1 METTFPQAYSRNAA
15 EAWSI
20 KDGHLHST
28 LTAFIR
34 LGQQQERWNIGI
46 SNSHSPRLKR
56 KEQNFASKSV
66 LECKLLKL
74 WLFIIT
80 QDTSTHT
87 NQMPSSWFSM
97 ETTPETLCLWALFL
111 YLLLLGHPS
120 LACSD
125 LDQLSSPWWPTRYA
139 ILPCRSGSPF
149 WILLLLLFS
158 LLCALWFSPVSCLA
172 RHLVLILPGP
182 GLCCRSF
189 LPSVV
194 I

>member
-66 LECKLLKL
+66 LEYKLLKL

-87 NQMPSSWFSM
+87 NQMPSSRFFY
-97 ETTPETLCLWALFL
+97 A
-111 YLLLLGHPS
+111 
-120 LACSD
+120 D
-125 LDQLSSPWWPTRYA
+125 DPWY
-139 ILPCRSGSPF
+139 
-149 WILLLLLFS
+149 S
-158 LLCALWFSPVSCLA
+158 LLVSPLSFSAAVGTPIFGLLWSRPAELPLVANVVRYSALWIWRPLLDTAVA
-172 RHLVLILPGP
+172 ALVPALCPLILSCVLPGSTSGP

>member
-1 METTFPQAYSRNAA
+1 MGTTFPLDYSRNSV

-34 LGQQQERWNIGI
+34 LGQQQDRWNIGI

-74 WLFIIT
+74 TFQNYTGYLYPYKPNALLMTFLWRWPP
-80 QDTSTHT
+80 D
-87 NQMPSSWFSM
+87 
-97 ETTPETLCLWALFL
+97 TLCLWALSFSAVVETPIFG
-111 YLLLLGHPS
+111 LLWSRPAELPLV
-120 LACSD
+120 ANVV
-125 LDQLSSPWWPTRYA
+125 RYSA
-139 ILPCRSGSPF
+139 LWIWLPL
-149 WILLLLLFS
+149 WILLAAALHPA
-158 LLCALWFSPVSCLA
+158 LCPLILPWSCLA
-172 RHLVLILPGP
+172 RLLVLFLPGP